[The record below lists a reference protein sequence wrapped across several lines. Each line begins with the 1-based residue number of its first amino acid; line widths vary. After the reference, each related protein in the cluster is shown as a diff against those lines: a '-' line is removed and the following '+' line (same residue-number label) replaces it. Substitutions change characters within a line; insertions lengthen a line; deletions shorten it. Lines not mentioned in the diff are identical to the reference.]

1 MKSLPTRQVL
11 AITTLAMIMFATAAA
26 EVPSYYTRYSF
37 LSASPGAFEEG
48 LVGFANPANLALLHR
63 AEYRLHWQSEPKRL
77 TGKRDWGFYGALPGL
92 GFGTQRRNIGLEHIT
107 DYRLGLGFGTR
118 AAALGISYGWSHS
131 SGAVQPPEHQI
142 AIGLIQRPSRFV
154 SFGITANLGTQTG
167 AYEYVGEFGLRPFGS
182 NRLTVFADA
191 AWRKDVRIE
200 NVPWSAGATVRIV
213 PGINV
218 TGRYFESRAFTA
230 GVSLNFGR
238 AGVTTQSHFDSD
250 KNFTYQTHSYRS
262 GGLRTGLLTGSLVR
276 NRYYMPLQLSGLVR
290 YLKYEHLDD
299 NSSRFYDILKDIESA
314 VADPRIMT
322 IAVNLSHTR
331 MAPEHAWEIRE
342 ALEQAKRAGKRVV
355 VFIENAG
362 MTTYHLASVAHHV
375 VLDPMGMLTLEGYQ
389 LNRTYFK
396 GTLAKLGL
404 TFDEWRFYKYKSAV
418 EGLVR
423 EDMSEAD
430 REQYQAYVDDLYEQ
444 TREDVCASRGISTEQ
459 FDAWIDDRTV
469 LLADSAIALGLVD
482 TLGRWSDVRNI
493 VKVLS
498 GRSLGSLRSDQ
509 LLATALQPEEWGARP
524 RIALV
529 YAIGPCAMESGI
541 RARWLERVFLRLAKD
556 RRVRA
561 VVFRVDS
568 PGGEVVASDL
578 VSAALKKCSARKP
591 VIVSQGQVAASGGYW
606 ISMNADA
613 ILAGPTTVTGSIGVI
628 GGWLYD
634 SGIGD
639 KLGMTSDHVKR
650 GAHADVRSGI
660 TLPLLGLRIPSRNLT
675 ADERELA
682 EHAIR
687 THYTTFVHK
696 VAAGRG
702 MTDEAVAKLAQ
713 GRIWSGSRGVSNGL
727 IDEIGGL
734 MGAFALARAKIGLSS
749 VEELE
754 VIEYP
759 KSKGFIKWPGR
770 TRVGLSALAD
780 DDWTAFL
787 KMLNQANGQALPL
800 LAPGSYP
807 VAE

>member
-1 MKSLPTRQVL
+1 MNSLTTSRVL
-11 AITTLAMIMFATAAA
+11 AISALTMIMCASAAA
-26 EVPSYYTRYSF
+26 EIPSYYNRYSF
-37 LSASPGAFEEG
+37 LNASPGAFEEG
-48 LVGFANPANLALLHR
+48 LAGFANPANLALLHR
-63 AEYRLHWQSEPKRL
+63 AEYKIHWQSEPERL
-77 TGKRDWGFYGALPGL
+77 TGKRDWGFYSALPGL
-92 GFGTQRRNIGLEHIT
+92 GFGTQRQYMGQGYNT
-107 DYRLGLGFGTR
+107 DYRLGLGFGSR
-118 AAALGISYGWSHS
+118 GAALGLSYGWSHA
-131 SGAVQPPEHQI
+131 SGTVQPAEHQI

-154 SFGITANLGTQTG
+154 SIGITANLGTQTG
-167 AYEYVGEFGLRPFGS
+167 AHEYVGELGLRPFGS
-182 NRLTVFADA
+182 SRLTVFADA
-191 AWRKDVRIE
+191 AWQKNVTIE
-200 NVPWSAGATVRIV
+200 DVPWSAGALVRIA
-213 PGINV
+213 PGIHV
-218 TGRYFESRAFTA
+218 TGRYFDSRAFTA
-230 GVSLNFGR
+230 GIRINVGK

-250 KNFTYQTHSYRS
+250 RNFSYQTHGYRS
-262 GGLRTGLLTGSLVR
+262 GGLRAGLMTGSLVR
-276 NRYYMPLQLSGLVR
+276 DRYYVPLQPAGLVR
-290 YLKYEHLDD
+290 YLKYEYLDD

-314 VADPRIMT
+314 VSDPRIMT

-331 MAPEHAWEIRE
+331 MAPELAWEIRE
-342 ALEQAKRAGKRVV
+342 ALGQARLAGKRVV

-362 MTTYHLASVAHHV
+362 MTTYHLASVANHV

-389 LNRTYFK
+389 LNRTYLK
-396 GTLAKLGL
+396 GTLDKLGL

-430 REQYQAYVDDLYEQ
+430 REQYQALVDDLYEQ
-444 TREDVCASRGISTEQ
+444 TRRDVCASRGISTEQ
-459 FDAWIDDRTV
+459 FDAWIDDHTV
-469 LLADSAIALGLVD
+469 LLADSAMALGLVD

-493 VKVLS
+493 VERIS
-498 GRSLGSLRSDQ
+498 GRSLGRLRSDQ

-541 RARWLERVFLRLAKD
+541 RARWLERLFLALAND
-556 RRVRA
+556 DRVRA

-578 VSAALKKCSARKP
+578 VSAALKKCSDKKP

-650 GAHADVRSGI
+650 GAHADIRSGV

-675 ADERELA
+675 AEERELA
-682 EHAIR
+682 ERAIR
-687 THYTTFVHK
+687 THYSTFVHK
-696 VAAGRG
+696 VAVGRG
-702 MTDEAVAKLAQ
+702 MTDEAVSKLAQ
-713 GRIWSGSRGVSNGL
+713 GRIWSGIRGASNGL

-749 VEELE
+749 DEEIE
-754 VIEYP
+754 VVEYP
-759 KSKGFIKWPGR
+759 KSKGFIKWPGG
-770 TRVGLSALAD
+770 TRVSSLSLPD

-787 KMLNQANGQALPL
+787 KMLNRENGKALPL